1 MIIFRVR
8 PSAFTNRTVSND
20 AFYLCQALSFIIMYY
35 ADADEQFQGATF
47 FIDNQGEMNL
57 EIKESLDSE
66 VFHYAFASLP
76 VDFKQN
82 IICHE
87 SK

>member
-1 MIIFRVR
+1 MIIFKIR
-8 PSAFTNRTVSND
+8 PEAFTNRTCSND

-47 FIDNQGEMNL
+47 YINDLGEMVL
-57 EIKESLDSE
+57 EIKDSLDSE

-76 VDFKQN
+76 AEFKQN
-82 IICHE
+82 IICQE
-87 SK
+87 SN